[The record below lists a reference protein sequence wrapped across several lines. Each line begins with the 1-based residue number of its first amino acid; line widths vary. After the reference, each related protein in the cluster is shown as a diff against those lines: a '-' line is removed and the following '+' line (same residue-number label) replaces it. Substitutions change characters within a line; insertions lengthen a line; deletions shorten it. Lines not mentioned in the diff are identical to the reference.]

1 VKHNSRVRPL
11 SKNAPT
17 HRIVWALALSVFLI
31 CSAKCIGAKTQKI
44 MLFGGDKHKVYLGC
58 LNCSTSAS
66 DSVHNKFGPHGSRFA
81 SESIWNHF
89 SDYGSK
95 FSDYGVCNR
104 FATDPPVIVDQDGAY
119 YGRLTLNRYHAE
131 IGAGKELIDW
141 LNSEVCE
148 NG

>member
-1 VKHNSRVRPL
+1 MEGTRM
-11 SKNAPT
+11 
-17 HRIVWALALSVFLI
+17 HRIACFVALSFFLI
-31 CSAKCIGAKTQKI
+31 CNPTGAGAKTHKI
-44 MLFGGDKHKVYLGC
+44 MLFGGDEHKVYLGC
-58 LNCSTSAS
+58 LSCSTSVS

-104 FATDPPVIVDQDGAY
+104 FATDPPVIVDEDGTY

-131 IGAGKELIDW
+131 VGAGKKLIDW

-148 NG
+148 N